1 MKLENEDIL
10 YEDKE
15 IIVCHKP
22 AGMAVQTSRPGEP
35 DMESDLKNYLRT
47 PYVGII
53 HRLDQ
58 PVEGLLVFAKNKR
71 TAADLTKQLQDNT
84 LKKQYLAMV
93 SGKPGLDK
101 ARLVNY
107 LKKDQKRARIVAEK
121 EPGAKEAV
129 LHYQVLKTMEVSGCP
144 ISLVRVELDTG
155 RFHQIRAQLSYA
167 GCPLLGDR
175 KYGDQASQE
184 ASEAAGAVWT
194 ALCAYVIALK
204 HPVTGKPLEFTIRP
218 EPGAFNLFANDF

>member
-1 MKLENEDIL
+1 MRTEVI
-10 YEDKE
+10 YEDHDLL
-15 IIVCHKP
+15 VCRKP
-22 AGMAVQTSRPGEP
+22 AGLAVESAEIGQM
-35 DMESDLKNYLRT
+35 DMVSELKNYLKAS
-47 PYVGII
+47 YLGVV
-53 HRLDQ
+53 HRVDQ

-184 ASEAAGAVWT
+184 ASEAVGAVWT
-194 ALCAYVIALK
+194 ALCAYGIALK